1 MTKKKKKKAIVKLS
15 PRERQVARR
24 IGKSMTVQEIA
35 DDLDL
40 SYDTVK
46 KYLDRIRD
54 KLGLRRKTE
63 IAIWA
68 LNNLTPQRKP

>member
-1 MTKKKKKKAIVKLS
+1 MAKKKEATKLS
-15 PRERQVARR
+15 PREKQVARR
-24 IGKSMTVQEIA
+24 VGKSMTVQEIA
-35 DDLDL
+35 DDLGL

-68 LNNLTPQRKP
+68 LNNLARKRKN

>member
-1 MTKKKKKKAIVKLS
+1 MAKKKTAAPKLS
-15 PRERQVARR
+15 PREKQVARR
-24 IGKSMTVQEIA
+24 VGKSMTVAEIA
-35 DDLDL
+35 VDLEL

-46 KYLDRIRD
+46 KYLDRVRD

-68 LNNLTPQRKP
+68 LNNLSRKRKT